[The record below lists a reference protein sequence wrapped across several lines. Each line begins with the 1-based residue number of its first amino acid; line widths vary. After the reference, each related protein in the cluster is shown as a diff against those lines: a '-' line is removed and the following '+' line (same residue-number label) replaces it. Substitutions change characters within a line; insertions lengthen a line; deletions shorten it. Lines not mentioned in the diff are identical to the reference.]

1 MHLGQQLV
9 LVASV
14 LRLMAKLV
22 QRAVEQLALEQL
34 ALEQLAL
41 EQLVVQGK

>member
-22 QRAVEQLALEQL
+22 QRAVEQLALEQR
-34 ALEQLAL
+34 ALEQRAL

>member
-34 ALEQLAL
+34 ALEQRAL

>member
-22 QRAVEQLALEQL
+22 QLALEQL
-34 ALEQLAL
+34 ALEQRAL

>member
-22 QRAVEQLALEQL
+22 QRAVEQLALEQC
-34 ALEQLAL
+34 AL